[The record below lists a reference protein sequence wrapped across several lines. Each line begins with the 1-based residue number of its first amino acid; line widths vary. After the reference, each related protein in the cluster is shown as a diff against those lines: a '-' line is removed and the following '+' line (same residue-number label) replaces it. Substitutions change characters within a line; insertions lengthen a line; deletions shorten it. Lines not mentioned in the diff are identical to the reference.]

1 MRKSFKSLRAQTWLL
16 RLFYFFSGG
25 GGGFLIPFMTLFYR
39 SHQLSGTE
47 IGWISTL
54 SSVFAMLGAPLWMRI
69 SGQGDRR
76 RRALQWM
83 HLAGLIV
90 ILAVSRQHTFL
101 WMALLVS
108 LFELAV
114 VGIQPASDTMAV
126 KILESTTRAGF
137 GSVRVWAS
145 LGWAIMAVAGG
156 ALIQKTSY
164 FSGFLAYAGTLGLA
178 VVILT
183 GIRAEKTG
191 EDAIKVSKQENKSLI
206 SVLAPLRSPIFW
218 GLSLALGI
226 EWATQIGVS
235 TFEPVYLKQLG
246 ATETIIGIAGAMGAV
261 IELGGMFLADRLTR
275 RRGARTVVSYSY
287 LIYALGVVL
296 VLAVPS
302 VTTILIERAIN
313 GIAFSFFTVGLVN
326 YINVN
331 TKPGETATVMALIT
345 VTLRSLVGIIA
356 SPLNGMAF
364 DAFGAYWLY
373 AIALGGY
380 LVAFGVFHITTRK
393 RSVRPEESH

>member
-47 IGWISTL
+47 IGWISTI

-83 HLAGLIV
+83 HLAGMIF
-90 ILAVSRQHTFL
+90 ILAVSQQRAFL

-108 LFELAV
+108 LFNLAV
-114 VGIQPASDTMAV
+114 VGIQPASDTMTV

-145 LGWAIMAVAGG
+145 LGWAIMAVVGG
-156 ALIQKTSY
+156 ALIQKTGY

-178 VVILT
+178 VLVLT

-191 EDAIKVSKQENKSLI
+191 ENAVTAAKQERKSLM
-206 SVLAPLRSPIFW
+206 SALAPLRSPIFW

-246 ATETIIGIAGAMGAV
+246 ATDTIVGIAGAMGAV
-261 IELGGMFLADRLTR
+261 IELGGMFMADRLTR
-275 RRGARTVVSYSY
+275 RRGARVVVLYSY
-287 LIYALGVVL
+287 LFYALGVTL
-296 VLAVPS
+296 VLAAPS

-313 GIAFSFFTVGLVN
+313 GIAFSLFTVGVVN

-345 VTLRSLVGIIA
+345 VTLRSLVGIVA

-373 AIALGGY
+373 VIALGGY
-380 LVAFGVFHITTRK
+380 LVAFGIFQVTTRK
-393 RSVRPEESH
+393 CRIQAEE

>member
-1 MRKSFKSLRAQTWLL
+1 MQKSFKSLRAQTWLL

-47 IGWISTL
+47 IGWISTI

-83 HLAGLIV
+83 HLAGLIL

-101 WMALLVS
+101 WLALLVS
-108 LFELAV
+108 LFDLAV

-156 ALIQKTSY
+156 ALIQRTSF
-164 FSGFLAYAGTLGLA
+164 FSGFLAYAGALGLA

-183 GIRAEKTG
+183 GIRAEKAG
-191 EDAIKVSKQENKSLI
+191 EGENLASAHQRKSLM
-206 SVLAPLRSPIFW
+206 SALTPLRSPIFW

-296 VLAVPS
+296 VLAMPS

-313 GIAFSFFTVGLVN
+313 GIAFSFFTVGVVN

-331 TKPGETATVMALIT
+331 TKSGETATVMALIT

-380 LVAFGVFHITTRK
+380 LVAFGVFYITTRK
-393 RSVRPEESH
+393 RSVQPEESH